1 MSDEAHEGGFA
12 LEEADRLLTTTRAVR
27 RRLDM
32 DRAVPR
38 EVLERCIEIAMQ
50 APIGGNQEVRRWVVV
65 TDQALKAEIAAVYRE
80 ASTPYLDE
88 LYRDANETSDQQKL
102 RVIASAQFLATN
114 LERMPVLVIPC
125 VEPQIDLSSNV
136 SAAAEY
142 ASVLPAVWSFQL
154 ALRARGLGTTHT
166 TLHLYEE
173 NRVSRLLGI
182 PGSVNQVGLLP
193 VAYTVGQEFRPARRI
208 DPRKV
213 THRNTWT
220 GE

>member
-1 MSDEAHEGGFA
+1 VTDRTDHGGFA
-12 LEEADRLLTTTRAVR
+12 LDEADRLLTTTRAVR

-32 DRAVPR
+32 DRPVPR
-38 EVLERCIEIAMQ
+38 EIVERCIEIAMQ

-65 TDQALKAEIAAVYRE
+65 TDQDLKTEIAAAYRL

-88 LYRDANETSDQQKL
+88 LYRDATARSDQQKL
-102 RVIASAQFLATN
+102 RVIASANFLATN

-125 VEPQIDLSSNV
+125 VEPQVDLSTNV

-173 NRVSRLLGI
+173 NKVSRLLGI
-182 PGSVNQVGLLP
+182 PDTVNQVGLLP
-193 VAYTVGQEFRPARRI
+193 VAYTAGTEFKSARRI
-208 DPRKV
+208 DPRSI
-213 THRNTWT
+213 TYWNTWA